1 MRNEDAYMMMQY
13 LFYFLTRNEKI
24 NGSCERAVVTRQL
37 ISNLNG
43 RLIFVINTL
52 LVKVATE

>member
-13 LFYFLTRNEKI
+13 LFYFLTRNEKV
-24 NGSCERAVVTRQL
+24 NGSCKRAVVTRQL

-52 LVKVATE
+52 LVNVATE